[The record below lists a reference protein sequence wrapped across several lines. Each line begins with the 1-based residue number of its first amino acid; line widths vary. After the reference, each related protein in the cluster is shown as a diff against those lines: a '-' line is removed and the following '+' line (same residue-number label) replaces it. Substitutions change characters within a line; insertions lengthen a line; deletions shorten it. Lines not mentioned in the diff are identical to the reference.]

1 MFWVNVLA
9 DLEKFGRNVLGGD
22 NMYLERTTHSQKTRF
37 LNPPPLDK
45 ATLWGQI
52 FDVTAS
58 YTGL

>member
-1 MFWVNVLA
+1 MLPAILKNFV
-9 DLEKFGRNVLGGD
+9 RNVLGGD
-22 NMYLERTTHSQKTRF
+22 NMYLERTTPSQKTRF